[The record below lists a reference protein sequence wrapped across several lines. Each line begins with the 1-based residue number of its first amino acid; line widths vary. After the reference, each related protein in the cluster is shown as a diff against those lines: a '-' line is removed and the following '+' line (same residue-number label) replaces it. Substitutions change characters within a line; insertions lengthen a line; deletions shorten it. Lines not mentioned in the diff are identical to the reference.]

1 MLFMVWL
8 FSKSFKIEVLIKT
21 SGIKFCYI
29 FFVKHIPFFKTM
41 NMKNQI
47 LYATLFSSTIF
58 FGCQSNKTPDNQGDS
73 TAVGTENEQVNLP
86 APDTTASKNKFSKVL
101 GWPEN
106 KTPLAPAGFMV
117 TRFASDI
124 KSPRNTYVTPNGDVL
139 IVLSNSERSTKEKIA
154 NAVTGKAKSEVSGA
168 SANTILL
175 YRDANKDGVAELKT
189 VFLTGLNQPYGVTV
203 IGNSFYVAN
212 TDGLW
217 QYPYKP
223 GDTKIAGTGKKI
235 LSLPAGGYNNHWTRN
250 LITNADKSK
259 IYITVGSGSNV
270 GENGMENEIRRA
282 NILEVNPDGTGEKI
296 YAAGLRNPVGVDWA
310 PGTNMLWTAVNERD
324 GLGDDL
330 VPDYITSVKPG
341 GFYGWP
347 YAYFGQNEDPRTKGQ
362 KPELVKKTLVPDVA
376 VGSHTAS
383 LGLAFYKDTKFPTK
397 YQGGAFVGQHGSWNR
412 SALSGYKVIFVPF
425 KDGKPTGKPED
436 FLTGFI
442 ADADK
447 ADVYGRPVSVT
458 QTPDGAL
465 LVADDV
471 SGVVWRVAA
480 K

>member
-1 MLFMVWL
+1 
-8 FSKSFKIEVLIKT
+8 
-21 SGIKFCYI
+21 
-29 FFVKHIPFFKTM
+29 
-41 NMKNQI
+41 MKNQI
-47 LYATLFSSTIF
+47 LYATMLSASVLVS
-58 FGCQSNKTPDNQGDS
+58 CQSNSNKTSEPQGDS
-73 TAVGTENEQVNLP
+73 TTLSTETQQVELP
-86 APDTTASKNKFSKVL
+86 APDTTAAKNKFSKVL

-106 KTPLAPAGFMV
+106 KTPVAPAGFVV
-117 TRFASDI
+117 TKFASDI
-124 KSPRNTYVTPNGDVL
+124 KSPRNTYIAPNGDVL

-154 NAVTGKAKSEVSGA
+154 NTVTGKAKSEVAGA

-175 YRDANKDGVAELKT
+175 YRDANKDGVAEIKT
-189 VFLTGLNQPYGVTV
+189 TFLSGLNQPYGVTI
-203 IGNSFYVAN
+203 IGTSFYVAN

-217 QYPYKP
+217 QYPYKT
-223 GDTKIAGTGKKI
+223 GDTKISGTGKKI

-250 LITNADKSK
+250 LITNEDKSK
-259 IYITVGSGSNV
+259 IYVTVGSGSNV
-270 GENGMENEIRRA
+270 GENGMENEVRRA
-282 NILEVNPDGTGEKI
+282 NILEINPDGTGEKI
-296 YAAGLRNPVGVDWA
+296 YASGLRNPVGVDWA
-310 PGTNMLWTAVNERD
+310 PGTKMLWTAVNERD

-341 GFYGWP
+341 AFYGWP
-347 YAYFGQNEDPRTKGQ
+347 YAYFGPNEDPRLKG
-362 KPELVKKTLVPDVA
+362 KNPELVKKTIAPDVP

-383 LGLAFYKDTKFPTK
+383 LGLAFYKDKKFPTK
-397 YQGGAFVGQHGSWNR
+397 YQGGAFIGQHGSWNR
-412 SALSGYKVIFVPF
+412 SALAGYKVLFVPF

-442 ADADK
+442 ADQDK
-447 ADVYGRPVSVT
+447 AEVYGRPVGIT